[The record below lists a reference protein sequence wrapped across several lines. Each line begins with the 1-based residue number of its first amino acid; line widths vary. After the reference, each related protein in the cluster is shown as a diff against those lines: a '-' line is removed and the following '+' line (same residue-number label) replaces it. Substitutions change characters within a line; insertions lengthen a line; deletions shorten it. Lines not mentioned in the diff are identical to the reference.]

1 MSNTGGIY
9 HVIIFIIVTEQGAG
23 HFPHGHFLMA
33 NQINS
38 SQTQQ
43 LKRRRKKFFNTKW
56 VKSDLSVSTDEG
68 GLQQV
73 ASTPRV
79 LALPHQVSGWVVGST
94 TRCSP
99 DLEKSNIREF
109 VNCTEP
115 VKDWKRKQK
124 ELFCAFWGDH
134 LSQISTCLDFPLKHL
149 HLLKT
154 GIQLY
159 SFGAFIDCVCSND
172 CW

>member
-1 MSNTGGIY
+1 MAALSNTGGIY
-9 HVIIFIIVTEQGAG
+9 HVIVFIVVTEQGAG

-33 NQINS
+33 NQIDS

-43 LKRRRKKFFNTKW
+43 LKRRRKKLYNTKR

-99 DLEKSNIREF
+99 DLEKSNSEGLKKEAKGISASYF
-109 VNCTEP
+109 VLFEVIIS
-115 VKDWKRKQK
+115 VK
-124 ELFCAFWGDH
+124 F
-134 LSQISTCLDFPLKHL
+134 
-149 HLLKT
+149 LLVL
-154 GIQLY
+154 IFL
-159 SFGAFIDCVCSND
+159 
-172 CW
+172 